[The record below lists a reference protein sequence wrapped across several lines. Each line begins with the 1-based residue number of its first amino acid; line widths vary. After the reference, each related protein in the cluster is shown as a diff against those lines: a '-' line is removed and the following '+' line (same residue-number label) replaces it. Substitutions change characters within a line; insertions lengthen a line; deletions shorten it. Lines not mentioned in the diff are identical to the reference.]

1 MRLALRPRLVAELL
15 LADVLLAAE
24 EPEAL
29 RCRTLC
35 SCLFPCFATGSPTA
49 APAAV
54 ANTASG
60 AAAARSFAFVPPS
73 FAHAFALAG
82 CWMATAAP
90 ALATPFASVGCLF
103 PAAFA
108 GGAFVFAV
116 SLGSSSRASSDDP
129 MP

>member
-15 LADVLLAAE
+15 LADVLLVAE

-29 RCRTLC
+29 LCRALC
-35 SCLFPCFATGSPTA
+35 SCLFPRFAAGSPAA

-60 AAAARSFAFVPPS
+60 AAAARSFAFVPP
-73 FAHAFALAG
+73 FAHAFALAA

-90 ALATPFASVGCLF
+90 ALATPFALAGCLF

-108 GGAFVFAV
+108 GGAFVSAV

-129 MP
+129 VP